1 MKNKTFYCFTFEDGY
16 YCYAFGFSK
25 QELAVEIRKHG
36 KLISK
41 VRA

>member
-1 MKNKTFYCFTFEDGY
+1 MIYCFTFADGY
-16 YCYAFGFSK
+16 YCFCNGMSK
-25 QELAVEIRKHG
+25 VELSHEIRKHG

>member
-1 MKNKTFYCFTFEDGY
+1 MFYYFTFEDGY
-16 YCYAFGFSK
+16 SCYCKGFSK
-25 QELAVEIRKHG
+25 NELAHEIRKHG